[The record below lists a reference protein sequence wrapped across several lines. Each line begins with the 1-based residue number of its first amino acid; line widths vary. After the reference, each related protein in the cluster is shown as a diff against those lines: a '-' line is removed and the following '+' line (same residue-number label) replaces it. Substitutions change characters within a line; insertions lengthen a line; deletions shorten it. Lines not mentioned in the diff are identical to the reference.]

1 MTPGPEQYPIYQIP
15 AEHLR
20 PFTCFEDIGESWLTE
35 RYGVGVRLY
44 WPADAVGIAEA
55 DRVKELI
62 ARVPEM
68 VDLLRGIEWSAA
80 GDYCLP
86 VCPSCGFV
94 PSRHAPDCRLHAILK
109 LAEEPE

>member
-1 MTPGPEQYPIYQIP
+1 MTPGPEQYPIYKISP
-15 AEHLR
+15 EPFR
-20 PFTCFEDIGESWLTE
+20 PFSCFQDIGESWLTE

-68 VDLLRGIEWSAA
+68 VDLLRALEW
-80 GDYCLP
+80 GGPGNGGMPYCVL
-86 VCPSCGFV
+86 CGCLD
-94 PSRHAPDCRLHAILK
+94 HAPDCRLHAILK

>member
-1 MTPGPEQYPIYQIP
+1 MTPGPEQYPIYEIS
-15 AEHLR
+15 AEHFR
-20 PFTCFEDIGESWLTE
+20 PFTCFQDIGESWLTE

-68 VDLLRGIEWSAA
+68 VDLLRGIEWR
-80 GDYCLP
+80 GVDCL
-86 VCPSCGFV
+86 CPCCGWGNH
-94 PSRHAPDCRLHAILK
+94 HAPDCRLHAILK
-109 LAEEPE
+109 LAEDASNGQ